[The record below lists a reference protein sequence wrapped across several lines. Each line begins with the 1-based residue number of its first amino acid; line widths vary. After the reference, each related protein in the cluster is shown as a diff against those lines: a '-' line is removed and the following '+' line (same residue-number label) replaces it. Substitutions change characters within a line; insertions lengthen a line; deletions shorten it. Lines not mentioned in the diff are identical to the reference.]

1 VLPQSIG
8 GDGVGG
14 SVENLFVVLHAEA
27 APFIRGMTAATAS
40 GETFAARMGGMAAV
54 GQKAVMGLGVVGL
67 AVAAISVK
75 MAGDFEQ
82 QIMRLHTSAGESRAN
97 LQMVG
102 DGIMS
107 IARATGTATEQLTA
121 GAYKIESAGYHGADA
136 LKVLKAA
143 AEGAKAEQADL
154 DTVSNALTSTMK
166 AYKASVGEASEYMS
180 KYVAIVSHGKVS
192 MQELASAM
200 PNVEAVASAAHVS
213 FDQLG
218 GAMATMTTHGE
229 SAHQAAQWLSF
240 AIRNLEAPNMVAV
253 KAMEQLGLS
262 STDVAQH
269 LGERGLT
276 GTMRLISETI
286 LGKMGPAGT
295 VMIDTLKRSASAA
308 DDAKRMLAAM
318 PESLANLSKSYLEG
332 GTSLAAWKAA
342 VKTLPSDQV
351 AMATQFKVMADRVN
365 GFSDV
370 IKAGG
375 PAAVTYQDQLKKI
388 MGGAS
393 GMQAALQ
400 LTGSYMPD
408 FEANVKAVSEA
419 TTDANGH
426 VEGFAAS
433 QETLNAKLAVVK
445 QAFATLMI
453 EIGQRLI
460 PVVKAIV
467 DWFMKHH
474 EAAKFLAVVIGGI
487 LVGAVI
493 ALGVALAVAM
503 GPIGWIAAA
512 IVVLIYLGTEL
523 GSHWSQIWGWI
534 KDVAGSA
541 WGFLV
546 DGWNWLLDRTSAIW
560 GSITGA
566 VSGAWRWL
574 VGWASGAWHAVVDP
588 LVRGW
593 RWLSDTTSS
602 IWNGISG
609 FFRKWWP
616 LLVVIFLP
624 WLAALISAWNHW
636 HTAVANFC
644 RSTWNAISAFLSFI
658 WSGISQSASW
668 IWSLV
673 ESNVIEPTR
682 STWRALVAIWNSAAG
697 GLSAVWSW
705 IRGVAS
711 DAWSG
716 IKSAIV
722 DPLTSAWH
730 WVESIGSSI
739 GTAIY
744 NCFIGAYNSVKDVG
758 SWFYGVGSAIVQG
771 IINGVSG
778 AAGGLMSKLRG
789 LASDAL
795 GAAKSFLG
803 IGSPS
808 KEFANQVGQWI
819 PHGIAAGVAEH
830 APVAVR
836 AVKGMSQALLASPG
850 ALAMRAPGTALTV
863 GAGGSGGGGTQQVTN
878 IHVNVAGSV
887 LSEKELFDTVQTAA
901 LRYNRRNP
909 SNGLVLTGGR

>member
-1 VLPQSIG
+1 MASI
-8 GDGVGG
+8 
-14 SVENLFVVLHAEA
+14 ENLFVVLHAEA
-27 APFIRGMTAATAS
+27 APFIRGMSAATAS

-54 GQKAVMGLGVVGL
+54 GQRMVAGLGVVGL
-67 AVAAISVK
+67 AVAAVSVK

-97 LQMVG
+97 LEMIG
-102 DGIMS
+102 NGIMS

-166 AYKASVGEASEYMS
+166 AYKASVGDASEYMS

-213 FDQLG
+213 FNELG

-286 LGKMGPAGT
+286 LGKMGPSGQ

-308 DDAKRMLAAM
+308 DDANRMMKAM
-318 PESLANLSKSYLEG
+318 PEGVANMSKAYLQGDMSLAQ
-332 GTSLAAWKAA
+332 WKAD
-342 VKTLPSDQV
+342 VKQLPSDQA
-351 AMATQFKVMADRVN
+351 AMANQFKVMADRVN

-408 FEANVKAVSEA
+408 FEANVKAVTEA

-426 VEGFAAS
+426 VEGFTAS

-467 DWFMKHH
+467 DWFLQHR

-493 ALGVALAVAM
+493 ALGIAIATAM

-512 IVVLIYLGTEL
+512 IVVLIYLGGEL
-523 GSHWSQIWGWI
+523 AAHWGEIWGWI
-534 KDVAGSA
+534 KDVAASA

-546 DGWNWLLDRTSAIW
+546 DGWNWFLDKTKAIW
-560 GSITGA
+560 DSITGA
-566 VSGAWRWL
+566 ATGAWRGL
-574 VGWASGAWHAVVDP
+574 VGWASGAWHAVADP

-616 LLVVIFLP
+616 LLLVIFLP
-624 WLAALISAWNHW
+624 PIALIVAIWNRTHSAI
-636 HTAVANFC
+636 ADFC
-644 RSTWNAISAFLSFI
+644 RNTWNSIVAFLAFI
-658 WSGISQSASW
+658 WSGISQAASW
-668 IWSLV
+668 AWSQIQSYV
-673 ESNVIEPTR
+673 VDPTMA
-682 STWRALVAIWNSAAG
+682 TWRWLVGIWDKAAAA
-697 GLSAVWSW
+697 LSAVWSW
-705 IRGVAS
+705 ISGVAS
-711 DAWSG
+711 DAWGG

-744 NCFIGAYNSVKDVG
+744 DCFVGAYNSVKDVG

-778 AAGGLMSKLRG
+778 AGGGLVSKLRG

-803 IGSPS
+803 ISSPS
-808 KEFANQVGQWI
+808 RVFAEMVGRPI
-819 PHGIAAGVAEH
+819 AEGVAAGVGDH
-830 APVAVR
+830 TPTAVR
-836 AVKGMSQALLASPG
+836 AVRGMSRALLASPG
-850 ALAMRAPGTALTV
+850 ALAMRAPGTALV
-863 GAGGSGGGGTQQVTN
+863 AGAGASAGGTQQVTN
-878 IHVNVAGSV
+878 INVHVAGSV
-887 LSEKELFDTVQTAA
+887 MSERELFDTVQQQA

-909 SNGLVLTGGR
+909 TSGLSLTGGR

>member
-1 VLPQSIG
+1 MG
-8 GDGVGG
+8 A

-27 APFIRGMTAATAS
+27 APFIRGMSAATAS

-54 GQKAVMGLGVVGL
+54 GQKVVTGLGVVGL

-82 QIMRLHTSAGESRAN
+82 QMMRLHTSAGESREN
-97 LQMVG
+97 LKMVG
-102 DGIMS
+102 DGIMA
-107 IARATGTATEQLTA
+107 IARSTGTATEQLTA

-143 AEGAKAEQADL
+143 AEGAKAENADL

-166 AYKASVGEASEYMS
+166 AFKAPVGEASEYMS

-286 LGKMGPAGT
+286 LSKMGPSGQ
-295 VMIDTLKRSASAA
+295 VLIDTMKRSASAT

-318 PESLANLSKSYLEG
+318 PESLANLSKSYLQG
-332 GTSLAAWKAA
+332 GTDLAAWKAA

-393 GMQAALQ
+393 GMQTALQ

-474 EAAKFLAVVIGGI
+474 EAAKVLAVVIGGI
-487 LVGAVI
+487 LVGSVI
-493 ALGVALAVAM
+493 ALGVAIAVAM
-503 GPIGWIAAA
+503 GPIGWISAA

-523 GSHWSQIWGWI
+523 ASHWGEIWGWI
-534 KDVAGSA
+534 KDVASDA
-541 WGFLV
+541 WGKLV
-546 DGWNWLLDRTSAIW
+546 DGWNWLLNRTTAVW
-560 GSITGA
+560 TSITGGVKSA
-566 VSGAWRWL
+566 WRGLTGWVSGAWHT
-574 VGWASGAWHAVVDP
+574 VTDP
-588 LVRGW
+588 IVRGW
-593 RWLSDTTSS
+593 HWVADTTSAV
-602 IWNGISG
+602 WNGILG

-624 WLAALISAWNHW
+624 PIAALIAAWNRW
-636 HTAVANFC
+636 HTAVENVC
-644 RSTWNAISAFLSFI
+644 RAVWNAISYFLSAT
-658 WSGISQSASW
+658 WVGLSAMASW
-668 IWSLV
+668 VWEQIRSYIVDPSVATWHWLV
-673 ESNVIEPTR
+673 G
-682 STWRALVAIWNSAAG
+682 IWNKAASA
-697 GLSAVWSW
+697 LSAVWSW
-705 IRGVAS
+705 ISGVAS
-711 DAWSG
+711 DAWGG

-744 NCFIGAYNSVKDVG
+744 NCFVSAWNSVKDVG
-758 SWFYGVGSAIVQG
+758 NWFVSLGESIVHGIVRGVG
-771 IINGVSG
+771 N
-778 AAGGLMSKLRG
+778 AAGGLFSKLSD
-789 LASDAL
+789 LAHGAL
-795 GAAKSFLG
+795 SAAENALD

-808 KEFANQVGQWI
+808 KLFANRVGRMI
-819 PHGIAAGVAEH
+819 VEGIAVGVDDH
-830 APVAVR
+830 GPRAVR
-836 AVKGMSQALLASPG
+836 AVHDMSRSLVPSAN
-850 ALAMRAPGTALTV
+850 ALAVRSPGTALA
-863 GAGGSGGGGTQQVTN
+863 AGYGGGAQGAQQVTN
-878 IHVNVAGSV
+878 INVHVAGSV
-887 LSEKELFDTVQTAA
+887 LSEKELFDTVQQQA

-909 SNGLVLTGGR
+909 ANGLSLTGGR